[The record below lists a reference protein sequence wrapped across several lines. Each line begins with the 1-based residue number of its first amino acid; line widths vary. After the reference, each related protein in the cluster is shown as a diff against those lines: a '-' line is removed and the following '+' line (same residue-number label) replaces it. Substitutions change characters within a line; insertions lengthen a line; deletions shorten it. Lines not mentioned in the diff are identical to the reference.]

1 MAPWMTNPYRI
12 GQRVLHALINDRLLQ
27 VASSLAFTTI
37 LAIVPLLAVTLGMMT
52 AFPVFSDFEAA
63 LQAFL
68 RQELLPP
75 AFSETIMRYLDDFVR
90 KASRLSAIGGLFL
103 VVTAILVIL
112 SIDDALN
119 DIWHVKRRRRVSQRL
134 LIYWAVLSLGPI
146 ILGASLWAS
155 TFVAHEALGLGD
167 RVVMPLQHLS
177 SWLPFAI
184 GAVGSALL
192 FVTVPN
198 CRVKLG
204 HAAVGG
210 IITATCLE
218 MIKWGL
224 GIYFSNI
231 HTYTVIYGAFSVLPA
246 FLLWVYLSWLALLVG
261 AVATANLPN
270 PEEDNRFYVHLHDDT
285 TSTGT

>member
-1 MAPWMTNPYRI
+1 MAPWMAKAS
-12 GQRVLHALINDRLLQ
+12 RVGHRLLLAIMNDRLLQ

-37 LAIVPLLAVTLGMMT
+37 LAIVPLLAVTLAMMT

-75 AFSETIMRYLDDFVR
+75 AFAETIMSYLDDFVS

-119 DIWHVKRRRRVSQRL
+119 DIWHVKRRRRLSQRL
-134 LIYWAVLSLGPI
+134 LIYWAVLTLGPI

-155 TFVAHEALGLGD
+155 TFVAHEALGFGEKT
-167 RVVMPLQHLS
+167 VMPLKSLS
-177 SWLPFAI
+177 TWLPFAI
-184 GAVGSALL
+184 GALGSALL
-192 FVTVPN
+192 FITVPN
-198 CRVKLG
+198 CGVKIG

-210 IITATCLE
+210 VITATCLE
-218 MIKWGL
+218 VIKWGL

-231 HTYTVIYGAFSVLPA
+231 QTYTIIYGAFSVLPA
-246 FLLWVYLSWLALLVG
+246 FLLWVYLSWLALLIG
-261 AVATANLPN
+261 AVVAANLPKQ
-270 PEEDNRFYVHLHDDT
+270 DAGDRFYVHLHDDT
-285 TSTGT
+285 TPTGS